1 MYWRPAAARSYLRS
15 RGSFSAEAV
24 YGISQGDACKL
35 ELGRPRPHPA
45 AEG

>member
-1 MYWRPAAARSYLRS
+1 MYWRPAAARSYLPS

-24 YGISQGDACKL
+24 YGMSQVKACTL
-35 ELGRPRPHPA
+35 ELGRPPSRPA